1 MCVWVCVLC
10 CVDGYTFASSNQC
23 DSICI
28 LYIELKCVVKSN
40 FNWTYDTTHKS
51 TGHSN
56 ENAGMKCFICGGT
69 FDSGFRIIYLLSFR
83 SILFDCSNLISYIY
97 LLTIVMLNATHVNM
111 CIVVV
116 VVGFILL
123 HSLQLINFIRWV
135 DSRCP
140 FEYRH

>member
-1 MCVWVCVLC
+1 MLC

-111 CIVVV
+111 CISCCCSRIHFITFVTIDQFYKMG
-116 VVGFILL
+116 GF
-123 HSLQLINFIRWV
+123 SV
-135 DSRCP
+135 P
-140 FEYRH
+140 V